1 MINYRNIITA
11 VCLAL
16 SSTAMAQKEHN
27 FEVAKNIDIFNALY
41 RELDMLY
48 VDTLDAKKVIGI
60 GIDAMLSNLD
70 PYTEFYAEEDMRDL
84 KIMTT
89 GKYGGIG
96 SIIRLRK
103 DSAIRRYASITRRSQ
118 GGRCHHKGGWQGNNQ
133 GHEDKRCERYVTWR
147 TRNNIRASGKASR

>member
-1 MINYRNIITA
+1 MIQYKKIITA
-11 VCLAL
+11 LCLAI
-16 SSTAMAQKEHN
+16 SSTAWAQKEHS
-27 FEVAKNIDIFNALY
+27 FEVSKNIDIFNALY

-48 VDTLDAKKVIGI
+48 VDTLEAKKVIGL

-103 DSAIRRYASITRRSQ
+103 DSTIIIGEPYEGMPASLVGLKVGDVIT
-118 GGRCHHKGGWQGNNQ
+118 KVD
-133 GHEDKRCERYVTWR
+133 DKVITKKMQTSDVSDMLR
-147 TRNNIRASGKASR
+147 G